1 MQYTTAMMKQSMG
14 GGVSDQSAAEDAA
27 WELAEL
33 ASMLSSSLYLGSNF
47 KHALNAHR
55 YLKSILI

>member
-1 MQYTTAMMKQSMG
+1 MEQLHSVYAQFLEAFEMQYTTAMMKQSMG

-33 ASMLSSSLYLGSNF
+33 ASMRSSSL
-47 KHALNAHR
+47 
-55 YLKSILI
+55 